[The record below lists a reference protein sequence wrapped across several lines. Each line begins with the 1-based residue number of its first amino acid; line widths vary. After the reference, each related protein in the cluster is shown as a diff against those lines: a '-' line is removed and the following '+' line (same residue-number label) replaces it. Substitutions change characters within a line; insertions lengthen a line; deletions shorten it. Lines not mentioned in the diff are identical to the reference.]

1 MNKNV
6 WIICLA
12 GTVLMLGSAVVM
24 QNRQIA
30 LLKKA
35 HAGEMA
41 VMSQKVDVLVKAARA
56 EAKKPKA
63 LSEQPVEAASA
74 PRPGDFRAETVQP
87 EPAAPATPA
96 PQAGGLNTNFFGAI
110 ANMMKNPQMKEMM
123 KVQQKLAVNQMYAS
137 LPRYL
142 SLPAETK
149 EKLQELLLERQ
160 LALAETG
167 LAMMNGS
174 EEERKKAAEDSKTA
188 KAEYDQ
194 AIKELLGD
202 QDYEVFKLYEESV
215 PEQTHVTMF
224 KNSLTGDESLSEQQ
238 ENDLVAAMYQARKE
252 LPKDSLLNQQ
262 NQSADPSQLTQEH
275 VEESLKQMERLQQR
289 YAEGAAEILSASQ
302 LEKFKQWQEQMAAMQ
317 RAGLSMAAQ
326 MFGQGKAGTSAK

>member
-6 WIICLA
+6 WIA
-12 GTVLMLGSAVVM
+12 VLIALVVFLGAVVAV
-24 QNRQIA
+24 QNGQLAALKSLIADESVLTKRKLAALNEELARARQKQMKERA
-30 LLKKA
+30 A
-35 HAGEMA
+35 ARQVERAAPPAGLA
-41 VMSQKVDVLVKAARA
+41 KAA
-56 EAKKPKA
+56 P
-63 LSEQPVEAASA
+63 SA
-74 PRPGDFRAETVQP
+74 PPSQ
-87 EPAAPATPA
+87 
-96 PQAGGLNTNFFGAI
+96 QAGGLNTNFFGAI

-123 KVQQKLAVNQMYAS
+123 KVQQKLAVSQMYAS

-149 EKLQELLLERQ
+149 EKLQALLVERQ

-167 LAMMNGS
+167 LAMMNGA

-188 KAEYDQ
+188 KAEYDP

-238 ENDLVAAMYQARKE
+238 ENDLVAAMYQARKD
-252 LPKDSLLNQQ
+252 LPKDSLLNGQ

-275 VEESLKQMERLQQR
+275 VAESLKQLELLQQK
-289 YAEGAAEILSASQ
+289 YAEGAATILNDAQ
-302 LEKFKQWQEQMAAMQ
+302 LERFKQWQEQMAAMQ

-326 MFGQGKAGTSAK
+326 MFGQGKADAPAK